1 MSIFEVQKVMVPEPS
16 IAFENQLIKN
26 YMEKTS
32 TNVWDS
38 CLQIIKDNIPN
49 QSFKTWFEPIKPLRL
64 EGSILTIQV
73 PSLFFYEWLEEHY
86 VGLLR
91 KTIKKHLGEEGR
103 LEYNIVVEKSSANK
117 PYTTNMPSSGNGAEG
132 KNQSIPMP
140 VALNKDIKNP
150 FVIPGLKKLQVDP
163 QLNPNYTFDSF
174 IEGDCNRLARSA
186 GYAVAGKPGGTSF
199 NPLMIYGGVGLG
211 KTHLAQAIGNEIK
224 RNIPDKLV
232 IYVSC
237 EKFCQQFVDSLKN
250 NTINDFVNFYQAMDV
265 IIMDD
270 VHNFAGKEKT
280 QDIFFHIFNHLH
292 QAGKQVILTSDKP
305 PKDLAGL
312 EERLLSRFK
321 WGLSADLQIPDLE
334 TRMAILKKKMY
345 QDGIELTGDVIEYV
359 AHNIDNNVRELEGA
373 LVSLLAQATL
383 NRKEIDLNLAKQML
397 KNFIKNS
404 SKEISMEY
412 IQKLVCEYF
421 EVPVEMVKSKTRK
434 REIVQARQISMY
446 LAKSHTKT
454 SLKSIGAFFG
464 GRDHSTVIYACQTV
478 EDLIDTD
485 KKFKAYVADIQKKLK
500 MS

>member
-1 MSIFEVQKVMVPEPS
+1 
-16 IAFENQLIKN
+16 
-26 YMEKTS
+26 MEQTC
-32 TNVWDS
+32 TNVWVN
-38 CLQIIKDNIPN
+38 CLQIIKDNIPA
-49 QSFKTWFEPIKPLRL
+49 QSFKTWFEPIKALRL
-64 EGSILTIQV
+64 EGNVLTIQV

-91 KTIKKHLGEEGR
+91 KTVKKQLGEEGR
-103 LEYNIVVEKSSANK
+103 LEYNIVVEKSSNSI
-117 PYTTNMPSSGNGAEG
+117 PYTTNMPSNGNGAEG
-132 KNQSIPMP
+132 KNQSMPMP
-140 VALNKDIKNP
+140 VSLNKDIKNP

-163 QLNPNYTFDSF
+163 QLNQNYTFENF

-199 NPLMIYGGVGLG
+199 NPLMVYGGVGLG
-211 KTHLAQAIGNEIK
+211 KTHLVQAIGNEIK
-224 RNIPDKLV
+224 RNLTDKLV
-232 IYVSC
+232 LYVSC
-237 EKFCQQFVDSLKN
+237 EKFTQQFVDALKN
-250 NTINDFVNFYQAMDV
+250 NNINDFVNFYQAMDV
-265 IIMDD
+265 LIMDD

-292 QAGKQVILTSDKP
+292 QSGKQLIVTSDKA
-305 PKDLAGL
+305 PKDLSGL

-321 WGLSADLQIPDLE
+321 WGLSADLQVPDLE

-345 QDGIELTGDVIEYV
+345 SDGIELPGEVIEYV

-373 LVSLLAQATL
+373 MVSLLAQSTL
-383 NRKEIDLNLAKQML
+383 NKKEIDLQLAKSML

-421 EVPVEMVKSKTRK
+421 EVPIEMVKSKTRK

-446 LAKSHTKT
+446 LAKLHTKT

-478 EDLIDTD
+478 DDLIDTD
-485 KKFKAYVADIQKKLK
+485 KKFKGYVADIQKKLK

>member
-1 MSIFEVQKVMVPEPS
+1 
-16 IAFENQLIKN
+16 
-26 YMEKTS
+26 MEKTC
-32 TNVWDS
+32 TQVWDS
-38 CLQIIKDNIPN
+38 CLQIIKDNIPA
-49 QSFKTWFEPIKPLRL
+49 QSFKTWFEPIKALRL
-64 EGSILTIQV
+64 EGNVLTIQV

-91 KTIKKHLGEEGR
+91 KTVKKQLGDEGR
-103 LEYNIVVEKSSANK
+103 LEYNIVVEKSSTTI
-117 PYTTNMPSSGNGAEG
+117 PFTTNMPSNGNGAEG
-132 KNQSIPMP
+132 KNQSMPMP

-163 QLNPNYTFDSF
+163 QLNANYTFENF
-174 IEGDCNRLARSA
+174 VEGDCNRLARSA
-186 GYAVAGKPGGTSF
+186 GYAVAAKPGGTSF

-224 RNIPDKLV
+224 RSMPDKLV
-232 IYVSC
+232 LYVSC
-237 EKFCQQFVDSLKN
+237 EKFTQQFVDALKN
-250 NTINDFVNFYQAMDV
+250 NNINDFVNFYQAMDV
-265 IIMDD
+265 LIMDD

-292 QAGKQVILTSDKP
+292 QSGKQLIVTSDKA

-321 WGLSADLQIPDLE
+321 WGLSADLQVPDLE

-345 QDGIELTGDVIEYV
+345 ADGIDLPSEVVEYV

-373 LVSLLAQATL
+373 MVSLLAQSTL
-383 NRKEIDLNLAKQML
+383 NKKEIDLNLAKSML
-397 KNFIKNS
+397 KNFIKNA
-404 SKEISMEY
+404 SKEISMDY

-421 EVPVEMVKSKTRK
+421 EVPIEMVKSQTRK

>member
-1 MSIFEVQKVMVPEPS
+1 
-16 IAFENQLIKN
+16 
-26 YMEKTS
+26 MEKTS
-32 TNVWDS
+32 TSVWES
-38 CLQIIKDNIPN
+38 CLQIIKDNIPA
-49 QSFKTWFEPIKPLRL
+49 QSYKTWFEPIKSLRL
-64 EGSILTIQV
+64 DGSVLTIQV

-91 KTIKKHLGEEGR
+91 KTIKKELGDTGR
-103 LEYNIVVEKSSANK
+103 LEYNIVVEQSSSK
-117 PYTTNMPSSGNGAEG
+117 PYTTNIPSNGNGAEV
-132 KNQSIPMP
+132 KNQSMP
-140 VALNKDIKNP
+140 VPVSINKDIKNP

-163 QLNPNYTFDSF
+163 QLNQQYTFDSF
-174 IEGDCNRLARSA
+174 IEGECNRLARSA
-186 GYAVAGKPGGTSF
+186 GYAVARKPGGTSF
-199 NPLMIYGGVGLG
+199 NPLMLYGGVGLG
-211 KTHLAQAIGNEIK
+211 KTHLAQAIGNEI
-224 RNIPDKLV
+224 RNTLPDKLV

-250 NTINDFVNFYQAMDV
+250 NNINDFVNFYQAMDV

-280 QDIFFHIFNHLH
+280 QDMFFHIFNHLH
-292 QAGKQVILTSDKP
+292 QSGKQVILTSDKP

-321 WGLSADLQIPDLE
+321 WGLSADLQTPDLE
-334 TRMAILKKKMY
+334 TRIAILKKKMY
-345 QDGIELTGDVIEYV
+345 HDGIDLPSEVVEYV

-373 LVSLLAQATL
+373 MISLLAHSTL
-383 NRKEIDLNLAKQML
+383 NKQDIDLNSAKTLL
-397 KNFIKNS
+397 KNFIKNTH
-404 SKEISMEY
+404 KEISMEY

-421 EVPVEMVKSKTRK
+421 EVPVEMVKSATRK

-446 LAKSHTKT
+446 LSKAHTNN
-454 SLKSIGAFFG
+454 SLKSIGSFFG

-485 KKFKAYVADIQKKLK
+485 KKFKNYVNDIQKKLK

>member
-1 MSIFEVQKVMVPEPS
+1 
-16 IAFENQLIKN
+16 
-26 YMEKTS
+26 MEKTS
-32 TNVWDS
+32 TQVWES
-38 CLQIIKDNIPN
+38 CLQIIKDNIPA
-49 QSFKTWFEPIKPLRL
+49 QSFKTWFEPIKALRL
-64 EGSILTIQV
+64 EGNVLTIQV

-91 KTIKKHLGEEGR
+91 KTVKKQLGEEGR
-103 LEYNIVVEKSSANK
+103 LEYNIVVEKSSTTI
-117 PYTTNMPSSGNGAEG
+117 PFTTNMPSNGNGAEG
-132 KNQSIPMP
+132 KNQSMPMP

-163 QLNPNYTFDSF
+163 QLNANYTFENF
-174 IEGDCNRLARSA
+174 VEGDCNRLARSA
-186 GYAVAGKPGGTSF
+186 GYAVAAKPGGTSF

-224 RNIPDKLV
+224 RSMPDKLV
-232 IYVSC
+232 LYVSC
-237 EKFCQQFVDSLKN
+237 EKFTQQFVDALKN
-250 NTINDFVNFYQAMDV
+250 NNINDFVNFYQAMDV
-265 IIMDD
+265 LIMDD

-292 QAGKQVILTSDKP
+292 QSGKQLIVTSDKA

-321 WGLSADLQIPDLE
+321 WGLSADLQVPDLE

-345 QDGIELTGDVIEYV
+345 ADGIDLPSEVIEYV

-373 LVSLLAQATL
+373 MVSLLAQSTL
-383 NRKEIDLNLAKQML
+383 NRKEIDLNLAKSML
-397 KNFIKNS
+397 KNFIKNA
-404 SKEISMEY
+404 SKEISMDY

-421 EVPVEMVKSKTRK
+421 EVPIEMVKSQTRK

-446 LAKSHTKT
+446 LSKSHTKT

-485 KKFKAYVADIQKKLK
+485 KKFKGYVVDIQKKLK

>member
-1 MSIFEVQKVMVPEPS
+1 
-16 IAFENQLIKN
+16 
-26 YMEKTS
+26 MEKTS
-32 TNVWDS
+32 TNVWNN
-38 CLQIIKDNIPN
+38 CLQIIKDNIPA
-49 QSFKTWFEPIKPLRL
+49 QSFKTWFEPIKALRL
-64 EGSILTIQV
+64 EDNVLTIQV

-91 KTIKKHLGEEGR
+91 KTVKKQLGNEGR
-103 LEYNIVVEKSSANK
+103 LEYNIVVEKSSNSK
-117 PYTTNMPSSGNGAEG
+117 PYTTNIPSSGNGAEG

-163 QLNPNYTFDSF
+163 QLNPNYSFDNF

-211 KTHLAQAIGNEIK
+211 KTHLAQAIGNQIK
-224 RNIPDKLV
+224 QSMPDKLV
-232 IYVSC
+232 LYVSC
-237 EKFCQQFVDSLKN
+237 EKFTQQFVDALKN
-250 NTINDFVNFYQAMDV
+250 NNINDFVNFYQAMDV
-265 IIMDD
+265 LIMDD

-292 QAGKQVILTSDKP
+292 QSGKQLIITSDKA
-305 PKDLAGL
+305 PKDISGL

-321 WGLSADLQIPDLE
+321 WGLSADLQVPDLE
-334 TRMAILKKKMY
+334 TRIAILKKKMY
-345 QDGIELTGDVIEYV
+345 ADGVDLPREVIEYV

-373 LVSLLAQATL
+373 MISLLAQATL
-383 NRKEIDLNLAKQML
+383 NKREIDLILAKAML
-397 KNFIKNS
+397 KNFVNS
-404 SKEISMEY
+404 TSREISMEF

-421 EVPVEMVKSKTRK
+421 EVPVEMVKSPTRK

-454 SLKSIGAFFG
+454 SLKSIGQFFG

-485 KKFKAYVADIQKKLK
+485 KKFKAYVHDIQKKLK

>member
-1 MSIFEVQKVMVPEPS
+1 
-16 IAFENQLIKN
+16 
-26 YMEKTS
+26 MEKTS
-32 TNVWDS
+32 AHVWNS
-38 CLQIIKDNIPN
+38 CLQIIKDNIPA
-49 QSFKTWFEPIKPLRL
+49 QSFKTWFEPIKALRL
-64 EGSILTIQV
+64 EGNVLTIQV

-91 KTIKKHLGEEGR
+91 KTVKKQLGEDGR
-103 LEYNIVVEKSSANK
+103 LEYNIVVEKSSTSI
-117 PYTTNMPSSGNGAEG
+117 PYTTNMPSNGNGAEG
-132 KNQSIPMP
+132 KNQSMPMP
-140 VALNKDIKNP
+140 ISLNKDIKNP

-163 QLNPNYTFDSF
+163 QLNQNYTFENF

-211 KTHLAQAIGNEIK
+211 KTHLVQAIGNEIK
-224 RNIPDKLV
+224 RTLTDKLV
-232 IYVSC
+232 LYVSC
-237 EKFCQQFVDSLKN
+237 EKFTQQFVDALKN
-250 NTINDFVNFYQAMDV
+250 NNINDFVNFYQAMDV
-265 IIMDD
+265 LIMDD

-292 QAGKQVILTSDKP
+292 QSGKQLIITSDKA
-305 PKDLAGL
+305 PKDLSGL

-334 TRMAILKKKMY
+334 TRMAILNKKMY
-345 QDGIELTGDVIEYV
+345 FDGIELPSEVIEYV

-373 LVSLLAQATL
+373 MVSLLAQSTL
-383 NRKEIDLNLAKQML
+383 NKKEIDLNLAKSML

-421 EVPVEMVKSKTRK
+421 EVPIEMVKSKTRK

-446 LAKSHTKT
+446 LAKLHTKT

-478 EDLIDTD
+478 DDLIDTD
-485 KKFKAYVADIQKKLK
+485 KKFKGYVADIQKKLK

>member
-1 MSIFEVQKVMVPEPS
+1 
-16 IAFENQLIKN
+16 
-26 YMEKTS
+26 MEKTC
-32 TNVWDS
+32 THVWNN
-38 CLQIIKDNIPN
+38 CLLIIKDNIPA
-49 QSFKTWFEPIKPLRL
+49 QSFKTWFEPINALRL
-64 EGSILTIQV
+64 EGNVLTIQV

-91 KTIKKHLGEEGR
+91 KTVKKQLGEEGR
-103 LEYNIVVEKSSANK
+103 LEYNIVVEKSSANI
-117 PYTTNMPSSGNGAEG
+117 PYTTNMPSNGNGAEG
-132 KNQSIPMP
+132 KNQSMPMP
-140 VALNKDIKNP
+140 ISLNKDIKNP

-163 QLNPNYTFDSF
+163 QLNQNYTFENF

-224 RNIPDKLV
+224 RSLSDKLV
-232 IYVSC
+232 LYVSC
-237 EKFCQQFVDSLKN
+237 EKFTQQFVDALKN
-250 NTINDFVNFYQAMDV
+250 NNINDFVNFYQAMDV
-265 IIMDD
+265 LIMDD

-280 QDIFFHIFNHLH
+280 QDIFFHLFNHLH
-292 QAGKQVILTSDKP
+292 QSGKQLIITSDKA
-305 PKDLAGL
+305 PKDLSGL

-334 TRMAILKKKMY
+334 TRMAILNKKMY
-345 QDGIELTGDVIEYV
+345 SDGIELPSEVIEYV

-373 LVSLLAQATL
+373 MVSLLAQSTL
-383 NRKEIDLNLAKQML
+383 NKKEIDLNLAKSML

-404 SKEISMEY
+404 NKEISMEY

-421 EVPVEMVKSKTRK
+421 EVPIEMVKSKTRK

-446 LAKSHTKT
+446 LAKLHTKT

-478 EDLIDTD
+478 DDLIDTD
-485 KKFKAYVADIQKKLK
+485 KKFKGYVADIQKKLK

>member
-1 MSIFEVQKVMVPEPS
+1 
-16 IAFENQLIKN
+16 
-26 YMEKTS
+26 MEKTC
-32 TNVWDS
+32 THVWNN
-38 CLQIIKDNIPN
+38 CLLIIKDNIPA
-49 QSFKTWFEPIKPLRL
+49 QSFKTWFEPIKALRL
-64 EGSILTIQV
+64 EGNVLTIQV

-91 KTIKKHLGEEGR
+91 KTVKKQLGEEGR
-103 LEYNIVVEKSSANK
+103 LEYNIVVEKSSANI
-117 PYTTNMPSSGNGAEG
+117 PYTTNMPSNGNGAEG
-132 KNQSIPMP
+132 KNQSMPMP
-140 VALNKDIKNP
+140 ISLNKDIKNP

-163 QLNPNYTFDSF
+163 QLNQNYTFENF

-224 RNIPDKLV
+224 RSLSDKLV
-232 IYVSC
+232 LYVSC
-237 EKFCQQFVDSLKN
+237 EKFTQQFVDALKN
-250 NTINDFVNFYQAMDV
+250 NNINDFVNFYQAMDV
-265 IIMDD
+265 LIMDD

-280 QDIFFHIFNHLH
+280 QDIFFHLFNHLH
-292 QAGKQVILTSDKP
+292 QSGKQLIITSDKA
-305 PKDLAGL
+305 PKDLSGL

-334 TRMAILKKKMY
+334 TRMAILNKKMY
-345 QDGIELTGDVIEYV
+345 SDGIELPSEVIEYV

-373 LVSLLAQATL
+373 MVSLLAQSTL
-383 NRKEIDLNLAKQML
+383 NKKEIDLNLAKSML

-404 SKEISMEY
+404 NKEISMEY

-421 EVPVEMVKSKTRK
+421 EVPIEMVKSKTRK

-446 LAKSHTKT
+446 LAKLHTKT

-478 EDLIDTD
+478 DDLIDTD
-485 KKFKAYVADIQKKLK
+485 KKFKGYVADIQKKLK

>member
-1 MSIFEVQKVMVPEPS
+1 MQ
-16 IAFENQLIKN
+16 
-26 YMEKTS
+26 KTS
-32 TNVWDS
+32 TQVWES
-38 CLQIIKDNIPN
+38 CLQIIKDNIPA
-49 QSFKTWFEPIKPLRL
+49 QSFKTWFEPIKALRL
-64 EGSILTIQV
+64 EGNVLTIQV

-91 KTIKKHLGEEGR
+91 KTVKKQLGEEG
-103 LEYNIVVEKSSANK
+103 LLVYNIVVEKSSTSI
-117 PYTTNMPSSGNGAEG
+117 PFTTNMPSNGNGAEG
-132 KNQSIPMP
+132 KNQSMPMP

-163 QLNPNYTFDSF
+163 QLNANYTFENF
-174 IEGDCNRLARSA
+174 VEGDCNRLARSA
-186 GYAVAGKPGGTSF
+186 GYAVAAKPGGTSF

-224 RNIPDKLV
+224 RSMPDQLV
-232 IYVSC
+232 LYVSC
-237 EKFCQQFVDSLKN
+237 EKFTQQFVDALKN
-250 NTINDFVNFYQAMDV
+250 NNINDFVNFYQAMDV
-265 IIMDD
+265 LIMDD

-292 QAGKQVILTSDKP
+292 QSGKQLIVTSDKA

-321 WGLSADLQIPDLE
+321 WGLSADLQVPDLE
-334 TRMAILKKKMY
+334 TRMAILKKKIY
-345 QDGIELTGDVIEYV
+345 ADGIDLPGEVIEYV

-373 LVSLLAQATL
+373 MVSLLAQSTL
-383 NRKEIDLNLAKQML
+383 NRKEIDLNLAKSML
-397 KNFIKNS
+397 KNFIKNA
-404 SKEISMEY
+404 SKEISMDY

-421 EVPVEMVKSKTRK
+421 EVPIEMVKSQTRK

-446 LAKSHTKT
+446 LSKSHTKT

-485 KKFKAYVADIQKKLK
+485 KKFKGYVADIQKKLK

>member
-1 MSIFEVQKVMVPEPS
+1 
-16 IAFENQLIKN
+16 
-26 YMEKTS
+26 MEKTS
-32 TNVWDS
+32 TQVWDS
-38 CLQIIKDNIPN
+38 CLQIIKDNIPA
-49 QSFKTWFEPIKPLRL
+49 QSFKTWFEPIKALRL
-64 EGSILTIQV
+64 EGNVLTIQV

-91 KTIKKHLGEEGR
+91 KTVKKQLGEEGR
-103 LEYNIVVEKSSANK
+103 LEYNIVVEKSSTSI
-117 PYTTNMPSSGNGAEG
+117 PFTTNMPSNGNGAEG
-132 KNQSIPMP
+132 KNQSMPMP
-140 VALNKDIKNP
+140 VVLNKDIKNP

-163 QLNPNYTFDSF
+163 QLNANYTFENF
-174 IEGDCNRLARSA
+174 VEGDCNRLARSA
-186 GYAVAGKPGGTSF
+186 GYAVAAKPGGTSF

-224 RNIPDKLV
+224 RSMPDKLV
-232 IYVSC
+232 LYVSC
-237 EKFCQQFVDSLKN
+237 EKFTQQFVDALKN
-250 NTINDFVNFYQAMDV
+250 NNINDFVNFYQAMDV
-265 IIMDD
+265 LIMDD

-292 QAGKQVILTSDKP
+292 QSGKQLIVTSDKA

-321 WGLSADLQIPDLE
+321 WGLSADLQVPDLE

-345 QDGIELTGDVIEYV
+345 ADGIDLPGEVIEYV

-373 LVSLLAQATL
+373 MVSLLAQSTL
-383 NRKEIDLNLAKQML
+383 NRKEIDLNLAKSML
-397 KNFIKNS
+397 KNFIKNA
-404 SKEISMEY
+404 SKEISMDY

-421 EVPVEMVKSKTRK
+421 EVPIEMVKSQTRK

-446 LAKSHTKT
+446 LSKSHTKT

-485 KKFKAYVADIQKKLK
+485 KKFKGYVADIQKKLK

>member
-1 MSIFEVQKVMVPEPS
+1 
-16 IAFENQLIKN
+16 
-26 YMEKTS
+26 MEKTC
-32 TNVWDS
+32 THVWNN
-38 CLQIIKDNIPN
+38 CLQIIKDNIPA
-49 QSFKTWFEPIKPLRL
+49 QSFKTWFEPIKALRL
-64 EGSILTIQV
+64 EGNVLTIQV

-91 KTIKKHLGEEGR
+91 KTVKKQLGEDGR
-103 LEYNIVVEKSSANK
+103 LEYNIVVEKSSNNI
-117 PYTTNMPSSGNGAEG
+117 PYTTNMPSNGNGAEG
-132 KNQSIPMP
+132 KNQSMPMP
-140 VALNKDIKNP
+140 ISLNKDIKNP

-163 QLNPNYTFDSF
+163 QLNQNYTFENF

-224 RNIPDKLV
+224 RNLTDKLV
-232 IYVSC
+232 LYVSC
-237 EKFCQQFVDSLKN
+237 EKFTQQFVDALKN
-250 NTINDFVNFYQAMDV
+250 NNINDFVNFYQAMDV
-265 IIMDD
+265 LIMDD

-292 QAGKQVILTSDKP
+292 QSGKQLIITSDKP
-305 PKDLAGL
+305 PKDLSGL

-334 TRMAILKKKMY
+334 TRMAILNKKMY
-345 QDGIELTGDVIEYV
+345 SDGIELPSEVIEYV

-373 LVSLLAQATL
+373 MVSLLAQSTL
-383 NRKEIDLNLAKQML
+383 NKKEIDLNLAKSML

-404 SKEISMEY
+404 SKEISMEF

-421 EVPVEMVKSKTRK
+421 EVPIEMVKSKTRK

-446 LAKSHTKT
+446 LAKLHTKT

-478 EDLIDTD
+478 DDLIDTD
-485 KKFKAYVADIQKKLK
+485 KKFKGYVADIQKKLK

>member
-1 MSIFEVQKVMVPEPS
+1 
-16 IAFENQLIKN
+16 
-26 YMEKTS
+26 MEKTS
-32 TNVWDS
+32 TQVWES
-38 CLQIIKDNIPN
+38 CLQIIKDNIPA
-49 QSFKTWFEPIKPLRL
+49 QSFKTWFEPIKALRL
-64 EGSILTIQV
+64 EGNVLTIQV

-91 KTIKKHLGEEGR
+91 KTVKKQLGEEGR
-103 LEYNIVVEKSSANK
+103 LEYNIVVEKSSTTI
-117 PYTTNMPSSGNGAEG
+117 PFTTNMPSNGNGAEG
-132 KNQSIPMP
+132 KNQSMPMP

-163 QLNPNYTFDSF
+163 QLNANYTFENF
-174 IEGDCNRLARSA
+174 VEGDCNRLARSA
-186 GYAVAGKPGGTSF
+186 GYAVAAKPGGTSF

-224 RNIPDKLV
+224 RSMPDKLV
-232 IYVSC
+232 LYVSC
-237 EKFCQQFVDSLKN
+237 EKFTQQFVDALKN
-250 NTINDFVNFYQAMDV
+250 NNINDFVNFYQAMDV
-265 IIMDD
+265 LIMDD

-292 QAGKQVILTSDKP
+292 QSGQQLIVTSDKA

-321 WGLSADLQIPDLE
+321 WGLSADLQVPDLE

-345 QDGIELTGDVIEYV
+345 ADGIDLPGEVIEYV

-373 LVSLLAQATL
+373 MVSLLAQSTL
-383 NRKEIDLNLAKQML
+383 NRKEIDLNLAKSML
-397 KNFIKNS
+397 KNFIKNA
-404 SKEISMEY
+404 SKEISMDY

-421 EVPVEMVKSKTRK
+421 EVPIEMVKSQTRK

-446 LAKSHTKT
+446 LSKSHTKT

-485 KKFKAYVADIQKKLK
+485 KKFKGYVADIQKKLK

>member
-1 MSIFEVQKVMVPEPS
+1 M
-16 IAFENQLIKN
+16 
-26 YMEKTS
+26 YMEKTC
-32 TNVWDS
+32 TNVWVN
-38 CLQIIKDNIPN
+38 CLQIIKDNIPA
-49 QSFKTWFEPIKPLRL
+49 QSFKTWFEPIKALRL
-64 EGSILTIQV
+64 EGNVLTIQV

-91 KTIKKHLGEEGR
+91 KTVKKQLGEEGR
-103 LEYNIVVEKSSANK
+103 LEYNIVVEKSSNSI
-117 PYTTNMPSSGNGAEG
+117 PYTTNMPSNGNGAEG
-132 KNQSIPMP
+132 KNQSMPMP
-140 VALNKDIKNP
+140 VSLNKDIKNP

-163 QLNPNYTFDSF
+163 QLNQNYTFENF

-199 NPLMIYGGVGLG
+199 NPLMVYGGVGLG
-211 KTHLAQAIGNEIK
+211 KTHLVQAIGNEIK
-224 RNIPDKLV
+224 RNLTDKLV
-232 IYVSC
+232 LYVSC
-237 EKFCQQFVDSLKN
+237 EKFTQQFVDALKN
-250 NTINDFVNFYQAMDV
+250 NNINDFVNFYQAMDV
-265 IIMDD
+265 LIMDD

-292 QAGKQVILTSDKP
+292 QSGKQLIVTSDKA
-305 PKDLAGL
+305 PKDLSGL

-321 WGLSADLQIPDLE
+321 WGLSADLQVPDLE

-345 QDGIELTGDVIEYV
+345 SDGIELPGEVIEYV

-373 LVSLLAQATL
+373 MVSLLAQSTL
-383 NRKEIDLNLAKQML
+383 NKKEIDLNLAKSML

-421 EVPVEMVKSKTRK
+421 EVPIEMVKSKTRK

-446 LAKSHTKT
+446 LAKLHTKT

-478 EDLIDTD
+478 DDLIDTD
-485 KKFKAYVADIQKKLK
+485 KKFKGYVADIQKKLK

>member
-1 MSIFEVQKVMVPEPS
+1 
-16 IAFENQLIKN
+16 
-26 YMEKTS
+26 MEKTS
-32 TNVWDS
+32 TQVWDS
-38 CLQIIKDNIPN
+38 CLQIIKDNIPA
-49 QSFKTWFEPIKPLRL
+49 QSFKTWFEPIKALRL
-64 EGSILTIQV
+64 EGNVLTIQV

-91 KTIKKHLGEEGR
+91 KTVKKQLGEEGR
-103 LEYNIVVEKSSANK
+103 LEYNIVVEKSSTTI
-117 PYTTNMPSSGNGAEG
+117 PFTTNMPSNGNGAEG
-132 KNQSIPMP
+132 KNQSMPMP

-163 QLNPNYTFDSF
+163 QLNANYTFENF
-174 IEGDCNRLARSA
+174 VEGDCNRLARSA
-186 GYAVAGKPGGTSF
+186 GYAVAAKPGGTSF

-224 RNIPDKLV
+224 RSMPDKLV
-232 IYVSC
+232 LYVSC
-237 EKFCQQFVDSLKN
+237 EKFTQQFVDALKN
-250 NTINDFVNFYQAMDV
+250 NNINDFVNFYQAMDV
-265 IIMDD
+265 LIMDD

-292 QAGKQVILTSDKP
+292 QSGKQLIVTSDKA

-321 WGLSADLQIPDLE
+321 WGLSADLQVPDLE

-345 QDGIELTGDVIEYV
+345 ADGIDLPGEVIEYV

-373 LVSLLAQATL
+373 MVSLLAQSTL
-383 NRKEIDLNLAKQML
+383 NHKEIDLNLAKSML
-397 KNFIKNS
+397 KNFIKNA
-404 SKEISMEY
+404 SKEISMDY

-421 EVPVEMVKSKTRK
+421 EVPIEMVKSQTRK

-446 LAKSHTKT
+446 LSKSHTKT

-485 KKFKAYVADIQKKLK
+485 KKFKGYVADIQKKLK

>member
-1 MSIFEVQKVMVPEPS
+1 
-16 IAFENQLIKN
+16 
-26 YMEKTS
+26 MEKTS
-32 TNVWDS
+32 TQVWES
-38 CLQIIKDNIPN
+38 CLQIIKDNIPA
-49 QSFKTWFEPIKPLRL
+49 QSFKTWFEPIKALRL
-64 EGSILTIQV
+64 EGNVLTIQV

-91 KTIKKHLGEEGR
+91 KTVKKQLGEEGR
-103 LEYNIVVEKSSANK
+103 LEYNIVVEKSSTTI
-117 PYTTNMPSSGNGAEG
+117 PFTTNMPSNGNGAEG
-132 KNQSIPMP
+132 KNQSMPMP

-163 QLNPNYTFDSF
+163 QLNANYTFENF
-174 IEGDCNRLARSA
+174 VEGDCNRLARSA
-186 GYAVAGKPGGTSF
+186 GYAVAAKPGGTSF

-224 RNIPDKLV
+224 RSMPDKLV
-232 IYVSC
+232 LYVSC
-237 EKFCQQFVDSLKN
+237 EKFTQQFVDALKN
-250 NTINDFVNFYQAMDV
+250 NNINDFVNFYQAMDV
-265 IIMDD
+265 LIMDD

-292 QAGKQVILTSDKP
+292 QSGKQLIVTSDKA

-321 WGLSADLQIPDLE
+321 WGLSADLQVPDLE

-345 QDGIELTGDVIEYV
+345 ADGIDLPGEVIEYV

-373 LVSLLAQATL
+373 MVSLLAQSTL
-383 NRKEIDLNLAKQML
+383 NRKEIDLNLAKSML
-397 KNFIKNS
+397 KNFIKNA
-404 SKEISMEY
+404 SKEISMDY

-421 EVPVEMVKSKTRK
+421 EVPIEMVKSQTRK

-446 LAKSHTKT
+446 LSKSHTKT

-485 KKFKAYVADIQKKLK
+485 KKFKGYVADIQKKLK

>member
-1 MSIFEVQKVMVPEPS
+1 
-16 IAFENQLIKN
+16 
-26 YMEKTS
+26 MEKTC
-32 TNVWDS
+32 TQIWNN
-38 CLQIIKDNIPN
+38 CLQIIKDNIPA
-49 QSFKTWFEPIKPLRL
+49 QSFKTWFEPIKALRL
-64 EGSILTIQV
+64 EGNVLTIQV

-91 KTIKKHLGEEGR
+91 KTVKKQLGEEGR
-103 LEYNIVVEKSSANK
+103 LEYNIVVEKSSNNI
-117 PYTTNMPSSGNGAEG
+117 PYTTNMPSNGNGAEG
-132 KNQSIPMP
+132 KNQSMPMP
-140 VALNKDIKNP
+140 ISLNKDIKNP

-163 QLNPNYTFDSF
+163 QLNQNYTFENF

-224 RNIPDKLV
+224 RTLTDKLV
-232 IYVSC
+232 LYVSC
-237 EKFCQQFVDSLKN
+237 EKFTQQFVDALKN
-250 NTINDFVNFYQAMDV
+250 NNINDFVNFYQAMDV
-265 IIMDD
+265 LIMDD

-292 QAGKQVILTSDKP
+292 QSGKQLIITSDKA
-305 PKDLAGL
+305 PKDLSGL

-345 QDGIELTGDVIEYV
+345 SDGIELPGEVIEYV

-373 LVSLLAQATL
+373 MVSLLAQSTL
-383 NRKEIDLNLAKQML
+383 NKKEIDLNLAKSML

-421 EVPVEMVKSKTRK
+421 EVPIEMVKSKTRK

-446 LAKSHTKT
+446 LAKLHTKT

-478 EDLIDTD
+478 DDLIDTD
-485 KKFKAYVADIQKKLK
+485 KKFKGYVADIQKKLK

>member
-1 MSIFEVQKVMVPEPS
+1 
-16 IAFENQLIKN
+16 
-26 YMEKTS
+26 MEKTCTS
-32 TNVWDS
+32 VWTN
-38 CLQIIKDNIPN
+38 CLQIIKDNIPT
-49 QSFKTWFEPIKPLRL
+49 QSFKTWFEPIIPLRL
-64 EGSILTIQV
+64 EDSILTIQV

-91 KTIKKHLGEEGR
+91 KTIKKQLGDTGR
-103 LEYNIVVEKSSANK
+103 LEYNIVVEKSSSQK
-117 PYTTNMPSSGNGAEG
+117 PYTTNIPSSGNGAEG
-132 KNQSIPMP
+132 KTQSIPMP
-140 VALNKDIKNP
+140 IALNKDIKNP

-163 QLNPNYTFDSF
+163 QLNPNYTFENF

-186 GYAVAGKPGGTSF
+186 GYAVGAKPGGTSF

-211 KTHLAQAIGNEIK
+211 KTHLAQAIGNEVK
-224 RNIPDKLV
+224 KTLPDKLV

-250 NTINDFVNFYQAMDV
+250 NTINDFVNFYQAMDI

-292 QAGKQVILTSDKP
+292 QSGKQLILTSDKP

-321 WGLSADLQIPDLE
+321 WGLSADLSVPDME

-345 QDGIELTGDVIEYV
+345 QDGIELPNDVIEYV
-359 AHNIDNNVRELEGA
+359 ANNIDNNVRELEGA
-373 LVSLLAQATL
+373 MVSLLAQSTL
-383 NRKEIDLNLAKQML
+383 NKKEIDLALAKQML
-397 KNFIKNS
+397 KNFIKNT

-464 GRDHSTVIYACQTV
+464 GRDHSTVVYACQTV

-485 KKFKAYVADIQKKLK
+485 KKFKAYVHDIQKKLK

>member
-1 MSIFEVQKVMVPEPS
+1 
-16 IAFENQLIKN
+16 
-26 YMEKTS
+26 MEKTS
-32 TNVWDS
+32 THVWNN
-38 CLQIIKDNIPN
+38 CLLIIKDNIPA
-49 QSFKTWFEPIKPLRL
+49 QSFKTWFEPIKALRL
-64 EGSILTIQV
+64 EGNVLTIQV

-91 KTIKKHLGEEGR
+91 KTVKKQLGEEGR
-103 LEYNIVVEKSSANK
+103 LEYNIVVEKSSANI
-117 PYTTNMPSSGNGAEG
+117 PYTTNMPSNGNGAEG
-132 KNQSIPMP
+132 KNQSMPMP
-140 VALNKDIKNP
+140 ISLNKDIKNP

-163 QLNPNYTFDSF
+163 QLNQNYTFENF

-224 RNIPDKLV
+224 RSLSDKLV
-232 IYVSC
+232 LYVSC
-237 EKFCQQFVDSLKN
+237 EKFTQQFVDALKN
-250 NTINDFVNFYQAMDV
+250 NNINDFVNFYQAMDV
-265 IIMDD
+265 LIMDD

-280 QDIFFHIFNHLH
+280 QDIFFHLFNHLH
-292 QAGKQVILTSDKP
+292 QSGKQLIITSDKA
-305 PKDLAGL
+305 PKDLSGL

-334 TRMAILKKKMY
+334 TRMAILNKKMY
-345 QDGIELTGDVIEYV
+345 SDGIELPSEVIEYV

-373 LVSLLAQATL
+373 MVSLLAQSTL
-383 NRKEIDLNLAKQML
+383 NKKEIDLNLAKSML

-421 EVPVEMVKSKTRK
+421 EVPIEMVKSKTRK

-446 LAKSHTKT
+446 LAKLHTKT

-478 EDLIDTD
+478 DDLIDTD
-485 KKFKAYVADIQKKLK
+485 KKFKGYVADIQKKLK

>member
-1 MSIFEVQKVMVPEPS
+1 M
-16 IAFENQLIKN
+16 
-26 YMEKTS
+26 YMEKTC
-32 TNVWDS
+32 TNVWVN
-38 CLQIIKDNIPN
+38 CLQIIKDNIPA
-49 QSFKTWFEPIKPLRL
+49 QSFKTWFEPIRALRL
-64 EGSILTIQV
+64 EGNVLTIQV

-91 KTIKKHLGEEGR
+91 KTVKKQLGEEGR
-103 LEYNIVVEKSSANK
+103 LEYNIVVEKSSNNK
-117 PYTTNMPSSGNGAEG
+117 PYTTNMPSNGNGAEG
-132 KNQSIPMP
+132 KNQSMPMP
-140 VALNKDIKNP
+140 VSLNKDIKNP

-163 QLNPNYTFDSF
+163 QLNQNYTFENF

-211 KTHLAQAIGNEIK
+211 KTHLVQAIGNEIK
-224 RNIPDKLV
+224 RNLTDKLV
-232 IYVSC
+232 LYVSC
-237 EKFCQQFVDSLKN
+237 EKFTQQFVDALKN
-250 NTINDFVNFYQAMDV
+250 NSINDFVNFYQAMDV
-265 IIMDD
+265 LIMDD

-292 QAGKQVILTSDKP
+292 QSGKQLIVTSDKP
-305 PKDLAGL
+305 PKDLSGL

-334 TRMAILKKKMY
+334 TRMAILKKKIY
-345 QDGIELTGDVIEYV
+345 SDGIELPSEVIEYV

-373 LVSLLAQATL
+373 MVSLLAQSTL
-383 NRKEIDLNLAKQML
+383 NRKEIDLNLAKSML

-404 SKEISMEY
+404 TKEISMEY

-421 EVPVEMVKSKTRK
+421 EVPIEMVKSKTRK

-446 LAKSHTKT
+446 LAKLHTKT

-478 EDLIDTD
+478 DDLIDTD
-485 KKFKAYVADIQKKLK
+485 KKFKGYVADIQKKLK

>member
-1 MSIFEVQKVMVPEPS
+1 
-16 IAFENQLIKN
+16 
-26 YMEKTS
+26 MEKTC
-32 TNVWDS
+32 TQVWNN
-38 CLQIIKDNIPN
+38 CLQIIKDNIPA
-49 QSFKTWFEPIKPLRL
+49 QSFKTWFEPIKALRL
-64 EGSILTIQV
+64 DGNVLTIQV

-91 KTIKKHLGEEGR
+91 KTVKKQLGEEGR
-103 LEYNIVVEKSSANK
+103 LEYNIVVEKSSNSI
-117 PYTTNMPSSGNGAEG
+117 PYTTNMPSNGNGAEG
-132 KNQSIPMP
+132 KNQSMPMP
-140 VALNKDIKNP
+140 ISLNKDIKNP

-163 QLNPNYTFDSF
+163 QLNQNYTFENF

-224 RNIPDKLV
+224 RTLTDKLV
-232 IYVSC
+232 LYVSC
-237 EKFCQQFVDSLKN
+237 EKFTQQFVDALKN
-250 NTINDFVNFYQAMDV
+250 NNINDFVNFYQAMDV
-265 IIMDD
+265 LIMDD

-292 QAGKQVILTSDKP
+292 QSGKQLIITSDKA
-305 PKDLAGL
+305 PKDLSGL

-345 QDGIELTGDVIEYV
+345 SDGIELPGEVIEYV

-373 LVSLLAQATL
+373 MVSLLAQSTL
-383 NRKEIDLNLAKQML
+383 NKKEIDLNLAKSML

-421 EVPVEMVKSKTRK
+421 EVPIEMVKSKTRK

-446 LAKSHTKT
+446 LAKLHTKT

-478 EDLIDTD
+478 DDLIDTD
-485 KKFKAYVADIQKKLK
+485 KKFKGYVADIQKKLK

>member
-1 MSIFEVQKVMVPEPS
+1 
-16 IAFENQLIKN
+16 
-26 YMEKTS
+26 MEKTC
-32 TNVWDS
+32 TQVWNN
-38 CLQIIKDNIPN
+38 CLQIIKDNIPA
-49 QSFKTWFEPIKPLRL
+49 QSFKTWFEPIKALKL
-64 EGSILTIQV
+64 EGNILTIQV

-91 KTIKKHLGEEGR
+91 KTVKKQLGEEGR
-103 LEYNIVVEKSSANK
+103 LEYNIVVEKSSTSI
-117 PYTTNMPSSGNGAEG
+117 PYTTNMPSNGNGAEG
-132 KNQSIPMP
+132 KNQSMPMP
-140 VALNKDIKNP
+140 ISLNKDIKNP

-163 QLNPNYTFDSF
+163 QLNQNYTFENF

-224 RNIPDKLV
+224 RNLTDKLV
-232 IYVSC
+232 LYVSC
-237 EKFCQQFVDSLKN
+237 EKFTQQFVDALKN
-250 NTINDFVNFYQAMDV
+250 NNINDFVNFYQAMDV
-265 IIMDD
+265 LIMDD

-292 QAGKQVILTSDKP
+292 QSGKQLIITSDKA
-305 PKDLAGL
+305 PKDLSGL

-321 WGLSADLQIPDLE
+321 WGLSADLQVPDLE
-334 TRMAILKKKMY
+334 TRMAILNKKMY
-345 QDGIELTGDVIEYV
+345 SDGIELPSEVIEYV

-373 LVSLLAQATL
+373 MVSLLAQSTL
-383 NRKEIDLNLAKQML
+383 NKKEIDLNLAKSML

-446 LAKSHTKT
+446 LAKLHTKT

-478 EDLIDTD
+478 DDLIDTD
-485 KKFKAYVADIQKKLK
+485 KKFKGYVADIQKKLK